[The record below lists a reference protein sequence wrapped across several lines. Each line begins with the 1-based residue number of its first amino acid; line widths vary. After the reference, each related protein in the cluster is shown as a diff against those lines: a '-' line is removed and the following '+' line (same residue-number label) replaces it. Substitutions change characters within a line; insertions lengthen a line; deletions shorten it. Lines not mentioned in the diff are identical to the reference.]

1 MFPAAP
7 GPRTRALG
15 TSGVVVSTLGLGTS
29 GFGWTTDREEAF
41 AILDAYRE
49 EGGTFVDTASSYS
62 QWVPGHAGGES
73 EAIIGGWLAARG
85 CRDEVVVGTKV
96 GKSRDAPGTSAASI
110 RRGVD
115 ASLRRLGTGHVDVVH
130 AHLDDT
136 RTPLEETVAALSDLV
151 KEGKARLV
159 GVSGFR
165 PERIEEALALA
176 HGSGAVPVGVVQEE
190 YSLLARDHAE
200 GRLQA
205 LVRQEG
211 LGLVAHSVLAKG
223 FLTGKYL
230 PGAPAV
236 PSARALDAEQYMTA
250 GGHAT
255 VRAAEEIARMRG
267 VTVAEVAIAWV
278 LGRPGIASALV
289 GARTARQ
296 IRQLMPAAQ
305 LVLDDDEVSR
315 LASAAARATRDE
327 SA

>member
-7 GPRTRALG
+7 GPSTRALG

-29 GFGWTTDREEAF
+29 GFGWTADREEAW

-85 CRDEVVVGTKV
+85 CRDHVVVGTKV
-96 GKSRDAPGTSAASI
+96 GKSRDAPGTSAASV

-115 ASLRRLGTGHVDVVH
+115 ASLRRLRTEHVDVVH

-151 KEGKARLV
+151 KDGKARLV
-159 GVSGFR
+159 GVSGFS
-165 PERIEEALALA
+165 PERLEQALALA

-190 YSLLARDHAE
+190 YSLLARDRAE
-200 GRLQA
+200 GRMQA

-211 LGLVAHSVLAKG
+211 VGLVAHSVLAKG

-236 PSARALDAEQYMTA
+236 PSARALDAEQYMTP

-255 VRAAEEIARMRG
+255 VRAAEEVARMRG

-278 LGRPGIASALV
+278 LGRRGVASALV
-289 GARTARQ
+289 GARTVRQ
-296 IRQLMPAAQ
+296 IRQLMPAGQ
-305 LVLDDDEVSR
+305 LALDDEEVSR
-315 LASAAARATRDE
+315 LAAAAARASRE
-327 SA
+327 GIA

>member
-1 MFPAAP
+1 MYPAAP
-7 GPRTRALG
+7 GPSTRALG

-29 GFGWTTDREEAF
+29 GFGWTADREEAW

-62 QWVPGHAGGES
+62 QWVPGHEGGES

-85 CRDEVVVGTKV
+85 CRDDVVVGTKV
-96 GKSRDAPGTSAASI
+96 GKSRDAPGTSAASL

-115 ASLRRLGTGHVDVVH
+115 ASLRRLGTDHVDVVH

-136 RTPLEETVAALSDLV
+136 RTPLEETVAGLSDLV
-151 KEGKARLV
+151 KQGKARLV
-159 GVSGFR
+159 GVSGFSPDR
-165 PERIEEALALA
+165 LEEALALA

-190 YSLLARDHAE
+190 YSLLSRERTE
-200 GRLQA
+200 GRMQA
-205 LVRQEG
+205 VVRQEG
-211 LGLVAHSVLAKG
+211 VGLVAHSVLAKG

-236 PSARALDAEQYMTA
+236 PSARALDAEQYMTP

-255 VRAAEEIARMRG
+255 VRAAEEVARTRG

-296 IRQLMPAAQ
+296 IRQLMPAGQ

-315 LASAAARATRDE
+315 LASAAARAVRDDF
-327 SA
+327 A